1 MFMLLII
8 LSLIELKQFDKTVKG
23 AYPQCR
29 FVEGHGNWICYFFLC
44 HYILHKLPIMTQEM
58 YFTVKQV

>member
-8 LSLIELKQFDKTVKG
+8 LSSIELKQFDKTVKG

-29 FVEGHGNWICYFFLC
+29 FVEGHGNLMLFCF
-44 HYILHKLPIMTQEM
+44 PSVGTS
-58 YFTVKQV
+58 